1 MSEAINNPVQEVD
14 ATDITKS
21 ENAEKRER
29 TFTQEELNT
38 ILQKRLSEER
48 DKAKLEADRKAAMS
62 LAQRE
67 QELAAKEEEFR
78 RLKQG
83 DAASRILVER
93 GMLSGLSKFLDY
105 TNEVT
110 LQDSINELEQ
120 IFKAS
125 VQAGVEARFKLNGY
139 IPRGTA
145 ASASISSPKS
155 SNTRGNENLAGSALD
170 PDEAFENAL
179 RR

>member
-29 TFTQEELNT
+29 TFTQEELNA

-78 RLKQG
+78 RLKQEIG
-83 DAASRILVER
+83 RAHV
-93 GMLSGLSKFLDY
+93 
-105 TNEVT
+105 
-110 LQDSINELEQ
+110 
-120 IFKAS
+120 
-125 VQAGVEARFKLNGY
+125 
-139 IPRGTA
+139 
-145 ASASISSPKS
+145 
-155 SNTRGNENLAGSALD
+155 
-170 PDEAFENAL
+170 
-179 RR
+179 